1 MKRFNWLLIGLM
13 VLCLATVPLAGCVGV
28 SQSEYEALQAEYEA
42 LQAEYEAL
50 MEANTSSEVE
60 PEAVEE
66 DWLLK
71 RKFQWH
77 TKNIA
82 TGDTWDCNIVFLPP
96 QPIRIR
102 GWKVVVCLSTIWQGT
117 QLGYVGGCCE
127 VTRGTT
133 CFTDAALD
141 RCFTHW
147 STVGNLA
154 QNEVAGAC
162 GSGFTRMNELY
173 DRQTCDDLGLL
184 LDLGES
190 IAVHSNIHNCIG
202 VPASATVSVI
212 WFYEE
217 V

>member
-1 MKRFNWLLIGLM
+1 MKRFSWLLVGLM
-13 VLCLATVPLAGCVGV
+13 VVCLTLVPLVGCTGV
-28 SQSEYEALQAEYEA
+28 LQSEYEALQADYEA

-50 MEANTSSEVE
+50 MESNTSSE
-60 PEAVEE
+60 VEE

-71 RKFQWH
+71 RKFQIR
-77 TKNIA
+77 TKNID
-82 TGDTWDCNIVFLPP
+82 TGDFWDCNLVFTPL
-96 QPIRIR
+96 QPVRIR
-102 GWKVVVCLSTIWQGT
+102 GWIVVVSLNTIWQGT
-117 QLGYVGGCCE
+117 QLGYFGGCCE

-133 CFTDAALD
+133 SFTDASLD

-162 GSGFTRMNELY
+162 GSGTCRMKELY

-184 LDLGES
+184 LDAGES

-202 VPASATVSVI
+202 VQASATVSVI